1 MLIGSAPMD
10 GYILNYLKC
19 ALSCEIVE
27 GYGQTEDA
35 AGILLTK
42 TWDPVTGHL
51 GGPGYSTELKLV
63 DVPDLDYK
71 STDVDSETG
80 KWRPRGELCVRG
92 PILFKGY
99 LNLPDKT
106 AEALDKDGWLHSGDV
121 ATIIPEHGNA
131 FKIIDRVKN
140 MFKLQQGEYIAPEK
154 IENKLADC
162 KYINQLFIYGDSF
175 QSYLVGI
182 LNPKPKDVIDFL
194 QKKGINATKDNYKD
208 YFEDPDLIKD
218 ILTEIDRFSR
228 SNDIKGFEIVKK
240 VYLTK
245 EEFSIENELLTT
257 TLKIRRH
264 IAKKHFEKQIK
275 EMYGK

>member
-1 MLIGSAPMD
+1 
-10 GYILNYLKC
+10 
-19 ALSCEIVE
+19 
-27 GYGQTEDA
+27 
-35 AGILLTK
+35 
-42 TWDPVTGHL
+42 
-51 GGPGYSTELKLV
+51 
-63 DVPDLDYK
+63 
-71 STDVDSETG
+71 
-80 KWRPRGELCVRG
+80 
-92 PILFKGY
+92 
-99 LNLPDKT
+99 
-106 AEALDKDGWLHSGDV
+106 
-121 ATIIPEHGNA
+121 
-131 FKIIDRVKN
+131 

-264 IAKKHFEKQIK
+264 IAKKAF
-275 EMYGK
+275 